1 RSMDFVWLLLV
12 ATAALIV
19 LWYIPM
25 RLLLNDL
32 PKRRVV
38 YHNWRKIV
46 KYTGILGLLFYYID
60 RWRREEPRKRCPA
73 CIRTID
79 DPDLFDDYDFTR
91 CPYCEKQIK
100 PPFTLPEI
108 IQNKAHG
115 MVVSKALAAGGP
127 QDEAQREMML
137 YLLNL
142 IMIHGRKVRASD
154 IHIEPEEANLLIRYR
169 VDG

>member
-1 RSMDFVWLLLV
+1 MSGSGSAAQRSMDFVWLLLV

-73 CIRTID
+73 CNRTID

-108 IQNKAHG
+108 IRTRHMAWWCPKPLPP
-115 MVVSKALAAGGP
+115 VVRRMKRSAK
-127 QDEAQREMML
+127 
-137 YLLNL
+137 
-142 IMIHGRKVRASD
+142 
-154 IHIEPEEANLLIRYR
+154 
-169 VDG
+169 